1 MISVDQELFPINQR
15 LNKEVVF
22 DKVLDELNHP
32 EKFLKVINVVGTN
45 GKGSTSFYLSK
56 GLLKKYQKVGLFI
69 SPAFLYQ
76 NERIQINNTPIS
88 DNELKSYLDKID
100 YLIKKYQLHFFE
112 IWTLIMI
119 LYFKDQKVDIVVCE
133 AGIGGIKDTT
143 SFLTNQLFSLCT
155 SISYDHMDI
164 LGNSIDEIIY
174 NKINIAKPNTKLF
187 ISYDNLKYKD
197 KINEQLINKNVE
209 LIYTDLYEDQI
220 IYQQANKGLVK
231 KVLEYLNI
239 FQTDIFQLQ
248 PPLGRF
254 TTIRTFPNHIIIDGA
269 HNVDGINKLIQSVK
283 SLNKEFIV
291 LYASINTKE
300 YLKSLELLD
309 QNFNEV
315 YICEFNFIKSWS
327 IDNIDH
333 KNKIKDWKK
342 FLKNNT
348 KNIIICG
355 SLYFIP
361 LVYNYLTNNKF

>member
-1 MISVDQELFPINQR
+1 MISVDQELFPIIQR
-15 LNKEVVF
+15 LNREVVF

-88 DNELKSYLDKID
+88 DNDLKSYLHKID

-133 AGIGGIKDTT
+133 AGIGGIRDTT
-143 SFLTNQLFSLCT
+143 SFLTNQLFSLCS
-155 SISYDHMDI
+155 SISYDHMDM
-164 LGNSIDEIIY
+164 LGNSIDQIIY

-187 ISYDNLKYKD
+187 ISHDNLKYKNI
-197 KINEQLINKNVE
+197 INKQITNKNVE
-209 LIYTDLYEDQI
+209 LIYTDLYEDKI
-220 IYQQANKGLVK
+220 IYQKANKGLVK
-231 KVLEYLNI
+231 KVLEEL
-239 FQTDIFQLQ
+239 DIFDLDIFELE

-254 TTIRTFPNHIIIDGA
+254 TTLQTFPNQIIIDGA
-269 HNVDGINKLIQSVK
+269 HNVDGIKKLIQSVK

-291 LYASINTKE
+291 LYASITTKE

-309 QNFNEV
+309 KNFKEV
-315 YICEFNFIKSWS
+315 YICEFDYIKSWS
-327 IDNIDH
+327 IEHINH
-333 KNKIKDWKK
+333 KNKIKDWKN
-342 FLKNNT
+342 FLKNNS

-361 LVYNYLTNNKF
+361 LVYTFLKNN

>member
-1 MISVDQELFPINQR
+1 MISVDQELFPIIQR

-76 NERIQINNTPIS
+76 NERIQINNIAIS
-88 DNELKSYLDKID
+88 DNDLKNYLNKID
-100 YLIKKYQLHFFE
+100 YLIKKYQLLFFE

-119 LYFKDQKVDIVVCE
+119 LYFKEQKVDIVVCE
-133 AGIGGIKDTT
+133 AGIGGIRDTT
-143 SFLTNQLFSLCT
+143 SFLTNQLFSLCS
-155 SISYDHMDI
+155 SISYDHMDM
-164 LGNSIDEIIY
+164 LGNSIDQIIY

-187 ISYDNLKYKD
+187 ISHDNLKYKKIID
-197 KINEQLINKNVE
+197 KQIINKNVE
-209 LIYTDLYEDQI
+209 LIYTDLYEDKI
-220 IYQQANKGLVK
+220 IYQKANKGLVK
-231 KVLEYLNI
+231 KVLEEL
-239 FQTDIFQLQ
+239 DIFDLDIFELE

-254 TTIRTFPNHIIIDGA
+254 TTLQTFPNQIIIDGA
-269 HNVDGINKLIQSVK
+269 HNVDGIKKIIQSVK

-291 LYASINTKE
+291 LYASITTKE

-309 QNFNEV
+309 KNFKEV
-315 YICEFNFIKSWS
+315 YICEFDYIKSWS
-327 IDNIDH
+327 IKHINY
-333 KNKIKDWKK
+333 KNKIKDWKI
-342 FLKNNT
+342 FLKNNS

-361 LVYNYLTNNKF
+361 LVYTFLKNN